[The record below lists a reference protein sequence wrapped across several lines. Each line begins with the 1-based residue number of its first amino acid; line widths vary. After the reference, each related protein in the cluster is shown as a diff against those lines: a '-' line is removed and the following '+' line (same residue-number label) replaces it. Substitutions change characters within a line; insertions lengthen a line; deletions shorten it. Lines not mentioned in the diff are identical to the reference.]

1 MYTFFNVS
9 IASHLFFFLDLF
21 HLEIKRFSFFLCVG
35 DPREALLKGVTRVL
49 GVNVLDKLDVLLRK
63 TDLKL
68 ADRADGELGRGL
80 LSLSDL
86 TSLSSL
92 LLSQLAKVLSRLGH
106 FIFKKDF
113 CLKMVCVV
121 KKVIK

>member
-1 MYTFFNVS
+1 M
-9 IASHLFFFLDLF
+9 
-21 HLEIKRFSFFLCVG
+21 G

-106 FIFKKDF
+106 FILKKM
-113 CLKMVCVV
+113 LV
-121 KKVIK
+121 